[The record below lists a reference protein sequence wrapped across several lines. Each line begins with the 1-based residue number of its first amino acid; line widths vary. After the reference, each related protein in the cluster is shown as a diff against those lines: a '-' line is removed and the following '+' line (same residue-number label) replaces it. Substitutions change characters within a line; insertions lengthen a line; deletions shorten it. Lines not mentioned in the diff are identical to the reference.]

1 MEIFS
6 RLFSRQNRK
15 LSLFNNNKDS
25 ANIER
30 REILQSWLCE
40 NTHFTV
46 LTDRCLK
53 LQKQILPIKVLTLEK
68 FTFFLLLTK
77 WYGCYGYITA

>member
-15 LSLFNNNKDS
+15 LSLFNNNEDS

-46 LTDRCLK
+46 FTDRCLK
-53 LQKQILPIKVLTLEK
+53 LQTN
-68 FTFFLLLTK
+68 FA
-77 WYGCYGYITA
+77 Y

>member
-30 REILQSWLCE
+30 RKILQSWLC
-40 NTHFTV
+40 
-46 LTDRCLK
+46 
-53 LQKQILPIKVLTLEK
+53 
-68 FTFFLLLTK
+68 
-77 WYGCYGYITA
+77 